1 MKRHASRERGQTL
14 LEIVVALG
22 VIAVVLT
29 GLVTAATASLRYG
42 QASKF
47 RSQGVKFAQEGL
59 ELTRKL
65 RDTSLWTDF
74 LVYSDGSGQWCLDQ
88 AGNWTV
94 SGGTGCP
101 IVSGSTFWRTVTFT
115 VNGSVMDVTS
125 EVSWGERNPSS
136 TVTLRTFY
144 SDWRQ

>member
-1 MKRHASRERGQTL
+1 MKRYTPHESGQTL

-29 GLVTAATASLRYG
+29 GLVTAVTASLRYG

-74 LVYSDGSGQWCLDQ
+74 LAYSDGGGEWCLDQ
-88 AGNWTV
+88 AGAWTV

-101 IVSGSTFWRTVTFT
+101 MTNGSTFWRTVTFT
-115 VNGSVMDVTS
+115 INGSVVDVTS

-136 TVTLRTFY
+136 TVSLRTFF

>member
-1 MKRHASRERGQTL
+1 MRRYSSYERGQTL

-29 GLVTAATASLRYG
+29 GLVTAVTASLRYG
-42 QASKF
+42 QASKY
-47 RSQGVKFAQEGL
+47 RSQGVKYAQEGL

-65 RDTSLWTDF
+65 RDTSPWTDF
-74 LVYSDGSGQWCLDQ
+74 LTYSDGGGVWCLNQ
-88 AGNWTV
+88 AGAWST
-94 SGGTGCP
+94 SAGTGCP
-101 IVSGSTFWRTVTFT
+101 IVAGSTFWRTITFT

-125 EVSWGERNPSS
+125 EVSWGERNLSS
-136 TVTLRTFY
+136 TVTLRTFF